1 MDNQQK
7 DKFELFLDEMIIKL
21 QKCQDDK
28 VNGEAREGALGQKGM
43 KSCSICESY
52 LKCELRDEYVK
63 AVYNS
68 MSKGDTGGF
77 EF

>member
-1 MDNQQK
+1 MHSEKK
-7 DKFELFLDEMIIKL
+7 DKFELYLDEMIKKL
-21 QKCQDDK
+21 QDCQLSR
-28 VNGEAREGALGQKGM
+28 GY
-43 KSCSICESY
+43 KSCSLCESY
-52 LKCELRDEYVK
+52 FGCSLRDEYVK

>member
-1 MDNQQK
+1 MSAAKTDIYEQK
-7 DKFELFLDEMIIKL
+7 LDEEMLRL
-21 QKCQDDK
+21 QACQK
-28 VNGEAREGALGQKGM
+28 EHQV
-43 KSCSICESY
+43 KSCSECEHY
-52 LKCELRDEYVK
+52 IGCEVRQAYVN

>member
-1 MDNQQK
+1 MQQMHNETREK
-7 DKFELFLDEMIIKL
+7 DRFELHLDEMIKKVQECQA
-21 QKCQDDK
+21 QKTH
-28 VNGEAREGALGQKGM
+28 N
-43 KSCSICESY
+43 SCSVCEFY
-52 LKCELRDEYVK
+52 LECELRDEYVK

>member
-1 MDNQQK
+1 MHNEQK
-7 DKFELFLDEMIIKL
+7 DKFELHLDEMIKKV
-21 QKCQDDK
+21 QACQD
-28 VNGEAREGALGQKGM
+28 EKGY
-43 KSCSICESY
+43 KSCSLCKLYIGCQ
-52 LKCELRDEYVK
+52 LRDEYVK

>member
-1 MDNQQK
+1 MHSEQK
-7 DKFELFLDEMIIKL
+7 DKFEIYLDEMIVKV
-21 QKCQDDK
+21 QNCQEEK
-28 VNGEAREGALGQKGM
+28 AL
-43 KSCSICESY
+43 KSCSSCEHY
-52 LKCELRDEYVK
+52 LECELRDEYIK

>member
-1 MDNQQK
+1 MHNQQK
-7 DKFELFLDEMIIKL
+7 DKFEIYLDEMMLKL
-21 QKCQDDK
+21 QACQ
-28 VNGEAREGALGQKGM
+28 REKGH
-43 KSCSICESY
+43 KSCSVCEAY
-52 LKCELRDEYVK
+52 FGCELRNEYVK

>member
-1 MDNQQK
+1 MEETKQK
-7 DKFELFLDEMIIKL
+7 DKFELYLDEMIEKL
-21 QKCQDDK
+21 QHCQNEYK
-28 VNGEAREGALGQKGM
+28 L
-43 KSCSICESY
+43 KSCSECENY
-52 LKCELRDEYVK
+52 LECELRDEYVS

>member
-1 MDNQQK
+1 MHSEKK
-7 DKFELFLDEMIIKL
+7 DKFEVYLDEMILKL
-21 QKCQDDK
+21 QACQQEK
-28 VNGEAREGALGQKGM
+28 TC
-43 KSCSICESY
+43 KSCSICEFY
-52 LKCELRDEYVK
+52 FGCELRDEYVK

>member
-1 MDNQQK
+1 MDKQEK
-7 DKFELFLDEMIIKL
+7 DKFELYLDEMIIKI
-21 QKCQDDK
+21 QKCQEEK
-28 VNGEAREGALGQKGM
+28 SL
-43 KSCSICESY
+43 KSCSDCEYY
-52 LKCELRDEYVK
+52 LACELRDEYVK

>member
-1 MDNQQK
+1 MSAAQNDIFEQQL
-7 DKFELFLDEMIIKL
+7 DVELLKL
-21 QKCQDDK
+21 RECQEK
-28 VNGEAREGALGQKGM
+28 QQVP
-43 KSCSICESY
+43 SCSTCEHFIGCDVRQSY
-52 LKCELRDEYVK
+52 VN

>member
-1 MDNQQK
+1 MQTTDTQEL
-7 DKFELFLDEMIIKL
+7 DKFEIHLEEMIKKL
-21 QKCQDDK
+21 QTCQK
-28 VNGEAREGALGQKGM
+28 EEKL
-43 KSCSICESY
+43 STCSMCENY
-52 LKCELRDEYVK
+52 FGCELRNDYIK

>member
-1 MDNQQK
+1 MQQTREL
-7 DKFELFLDEMIIKL
+7 DKFELHLEELLIKL
-21 QKCQDDK
+21 QECQK
-28 VNGEAREGALGQKGM
+28 QKA
-43 KSCSICESY
+43 KESCSICE
-52 LKCELRDEYVK
+52 LFLECTLRDEYID

>member
-1 MDNQQK
+1 MQDK
-7 DKFELFLDEMIIKL
+7 DKFELHLDEMIIKVENC
-21 QKCQDDK
+21 QKERK
-28 VNGEAREGALGQKGM
+28 L
-43 KSCSICESY
+43 KSCSLCEHY
-52 LKCELRDEYVK
+52 LSCELRREYVK

>member
-1 MDNQQK
+1 MDSEVK
-7 DKFELFLDEMIIKL
+7 DKFELHLDEMIVKL
-21 QKCQDDK
+21 QACQK
-28 VNGEAREGALGQKGM
+28 EKGY
-43 KSCSICESY
+43 KSCSLCESY
-52 LKCELRDEYVK
+52 LGCELRDEYIK